1 MGNGEIWGIG
11 GVGNLH
17 DIFHQLL
24 ICPVDA
30 LLDLGLRDQIERDL
44 GVSRVFGLAGSV
56 WKGMGS
62 EGVLMFSV
70 WQFAVWNGIW
80 GFSCFRSGSLLHGM
94 GSGCFSCFRSGGSV
108 WKGMG
113 SGGFLVFSV
122 WRFCALI
129 CPVYAFL
136 YLGLRANTERFWT
149 IFPVHRS
156 MRSPLEKTVLH

>member
-11 GVGNLH
+11 GAGILH

-70 WQFAVWNGIW
+70 WQLAASPKPLYISLSSLPIGVIV
-80 GFSCFRSGSLLHGM
+80 RSLNRYAQKSQTLKSLRLSNLDMHKLTNPEKKNKAKTPP
-94 GSGCFSCFRSGGSV
+94 STGGG
-108 WKGMG
+108 K
-113 SGGFLVFSV
+113 
-122 WRFCALI
+122 
-129 CPVYAFL
+129 
-136 YLGLRANTERFWT
+136 
-149 IFPVHRS
+149 
-156 MRSPLEKTVLH
+156 LETTKKKWPA